1 GVDRSPEL
9 IAMAEARGAGARFEV
24 GDLRA
29 WRPGEPFDAALCR
42 GVLNDLITGEERAGV
57 VAGLRRALRPGGV
70 LVADVRDWEASVE
83 RYREGRVFE
92 RVVETARGR
101 LEFRSETSLRRSA
114 HTLRIHERIRFDN
127 REEPFDFVMRC
138 W

>member
-1 GVDRSPEL
+1 
-9 IAMAEARGAGARFEV
+9 M
-24 GDLRA
+24 
-29 WRPGEPFDAALCR
+29 
-42 GVLNDLITGEERAGV
+42 
-57 VAGLRRALRPGGV
+57 
-70 LVADVRDWEASVE
+70 ADVRDWEASVE

-138 W
+138 WTAAELERALLDAGFAAVEIPAPDLQPVRSDRLVAIAVC